1 MAPIKID
8 SKRTSQKL
16 LVGARRHLA
25 EGDLLQASEKGW
37 GAAAQMVKSVAEAR
51 GWPHKSHHHLW
62 RTIDRLEE
70 ETGDAEIQ
78 IGFASASA
86 LHINFYEGCL
96 MVGDVAKHLDRVED
110 LLLLKIETL
119 NRTSSFYE

>member
-62 RTIDRLEE
+62 RTISRLAK
-70 ETGDAEIQ
+70 ETGDAGIQ
-78 IGFASASA
+78 TGFASASA
-86 LHINFYEGCL
+86 LHTNFYEGW
-96 MVGDVAKHLDRVED
+96 MVVGNVVRYLDQVED
-110 LLLLKIETL
+110 LLLKLESL
-119 NRTSSFYE
+119 N